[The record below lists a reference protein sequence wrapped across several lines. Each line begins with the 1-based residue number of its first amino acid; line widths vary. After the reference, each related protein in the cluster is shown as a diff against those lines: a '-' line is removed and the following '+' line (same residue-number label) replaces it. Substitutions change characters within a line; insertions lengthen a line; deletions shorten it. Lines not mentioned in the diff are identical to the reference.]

1 MKYRHNENPSNKNFL
16 KVFLISS
23 AVLVVAGAITWLVM
37 LEWYNVNLRPV
48 TDQVSEKVV
57 VISPGESIV
66 KIAQDLQEKGLIRNA
81 TAFSWYVTRQKVE
94 KNLQAGTYSLSPS
107 MSVGEIV
114 EIFNKGL
121 VDSSLVTIGPGL
133 RLDEIEALL
142 LEAGFKSEAV
152 NDALYGD
159 YDHPLM
165 RFKPKDASLEG
176 YIFPETFSITATS
189 TPREIISQSFDVF
202 NKLLDSKLVNAIENQ
217 KLSVNQ
223 AIILASIVQ
232 KEASDPDIQKQV
244 AQVFLKRF
252 RQGMPLGSDVTYI
265 YGAAISGR
273 EATPDLDSPYN
284 TRIVTGLPPGPI
296 ANFNISALRAVAYP
310 ADTNYLY
317 FVVGDDEIMRFS
329 NTLEEHQALVNKYC
343 HENCRL

>member
-1 MKYRHNENPSNKNFL
+1 MKYRYDKNPLNKNFL

-37 LEWYNVNLRPV
+37 LKWYNVNLRPV
-48 TDQVSEKVV
+48 TDRVSEKVV
-57 VISPGESIV
+57 VISPGESPV

-81 TAFSWYVTRQKVE
+81 TAFNWYVTRQNVE

-107 MSVGEIV
+107 MSVEEIV

-121 VDSSLVTIGPGL
+121 VDSSLVTIAPGL
-133 RLDEIEALL
+133 RLDQIETSLL
-142 LEAGFKSEAV
+142 KAGFKSEDV
-152 NDALYGD
+152 HDALYGD

-165 RFKPKDASLEG
+165 RFKPKDVSLEG

-189 TPREIISQSFDVF
+189 TAREIIGQSFDVF
-202 NKLLDSKLVNAIENQ
+202 DKLLDSKLLSAIKNE

-252 RQGMPLGSDVTYI
+252 RQGKPLGSDVTYI
-265 YGAAISGR
+265 YGAAIAGKQ
-273 EATPDLDSPYN
+273 ATPDLDSPYN
-284 TRIVTGLPPGPI
+284 TRIVVGLPLEL
-296 ANFNISALRAVAYP
+296 FRV
-310 ADTNYLY
+310 D
-317 FVVGDDEIMRFS
+317 RF
-329 NTLEEHQALVNKYC
+329 
-343 HENCRL
+343 